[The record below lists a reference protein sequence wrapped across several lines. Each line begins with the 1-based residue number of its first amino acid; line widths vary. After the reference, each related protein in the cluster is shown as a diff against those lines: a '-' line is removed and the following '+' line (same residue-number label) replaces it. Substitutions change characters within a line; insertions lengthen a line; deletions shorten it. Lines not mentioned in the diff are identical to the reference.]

1 MRLMV
6 DALVAVML
14 AMLIA
19 GVLWHHR
26 ASSAHQAD
34 IEEARTSVNQ
44 IAREIA
50 LRVALHQGADNDSNP
65 SFKIDT
71 SWFQP
76 HLPENPLVEDGHPWL
91 EVAGPDERLLRHP
104 RERLASDKAL
114 AKFWYNPANGI
125 VRARVAPHGSDQNA
139 LELYNQINECQ
150 LTSIFAD
157 ARDE

>member
-1 MRLMV
+1 MRLMI

-26 ASSAHQAD
+26 AQSAHQAD
-34 IEEARTSVNQ
+34 IEEARTSVHQ

-50 LRVALHQGADNDSNP
+50 LRVALHQAAGNESSP
-65 SFKIDT
+65 SLTIDT
-71 SWFQP
+71 AWFQP
-76 HLPENPLVEDGHPWL
+76 HLPENPLVDEGHPWL
-91 EVAGPDERLLRHP
+91 ELAGLDERLLRHP
-104 RERLASDKAL
+104 RERIASDKAL
-114 AKFWYNPANGI
+114 AKFWYNPSNGI
-125 VRARVAPHGSDQNA
+125 VRARVAPHGSDQTA

-150 LTSIFAD
+150 LNSIFAD